1 MFEFH
6 LLIYDKTQVELEEL
20 YSQTSTEGL
29 IHAMGGTETRKP
41 TVKCLDIYSAL
52 RLSKGEK
59 SGEDAVPSQPI
70 PTSLAR
76 GNY

>member
-1 MFEFH
+1 MILFQE
-6 LLIYDKTQVELEEL
+6 ELEEM

-29 IHAMGGTETRKP
+29 IQAMEGSETLQP

-59 SGEDAVPSQPI
+59 SGENVTPLHEI
-70 PTSLAR
+70 PTSVAR
-76 GNY
+76 GFLVRR